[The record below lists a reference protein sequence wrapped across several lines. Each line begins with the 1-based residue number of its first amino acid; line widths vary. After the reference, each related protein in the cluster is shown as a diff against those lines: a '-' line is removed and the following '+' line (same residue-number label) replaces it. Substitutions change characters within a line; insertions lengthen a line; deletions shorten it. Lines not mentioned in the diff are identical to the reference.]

1 MSWPRRILQV
11 SNGAVATSDRLAG
24 DVVATLVARA
34 KRGDGEAFG
43 ALYDHYVGQVYA
55 FVAVRL
61 AGQPDRLRH
70 CDTFRASPSGE
81 MKGTTETASRGPLG
95 KGE

>member
-11 SNGAVATSDRLAG
+11 SHEAVATSDRLAG

-43 ALYDHYVGQVYA
+43 TDGQRCA
-55 FVAVRL
+55 T
-61 AGQPDRLRH
+61 G
-70 CDTFRASPSGE
+70 
-81 MKGTTETASRGPLG
+81 
-95 KGE
+95 